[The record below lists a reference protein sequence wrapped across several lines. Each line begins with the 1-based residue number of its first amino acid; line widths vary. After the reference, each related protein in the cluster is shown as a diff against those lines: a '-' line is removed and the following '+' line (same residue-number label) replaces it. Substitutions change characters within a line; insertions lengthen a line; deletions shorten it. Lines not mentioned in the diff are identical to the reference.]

1 MPYHPKNFQFFG
13 TPDSCA
19 TKSGLRYLKY
29 CTNSNAYND
38 NTELTSLFKEVVHI
52 LDIRYEEEFSKRKI
66 SGKEYTITNLI
77 PKLKDEHKQ
86 QIKDEIKKELF
97 KVFKKY
103 V

>member
-1 MPYHPKNFQFFG
+1 MCHHFG
-13 TPDSCA
+13 
-19 TKSGLRYLKY
+19 GLRYFKY

-38 NTELTSLFKEVVHI
+38 SIELTNLFKEMVHI

-77 PKLKDEHKQ
+77 PKLTDEHKQ
-86 QIKDEIKKELF
+86 QISDEIKKELF

>member
-1 MPYHPKNFQFFG
+1 MRHHFG
-13 TPDSCA
+13 
-19 TKSGLRYLKY
+19 GLRYFKY

-38 NTELTSLFKEVVHI
+38 SIELTNLFKEMVHI

-77 PKLKDEHKQ
+77 PKLRNEHTQ
-86 QIKDEIKKELF
+86 QISDEIKKELF

>member
-1 MPYHPKNFQFFG
+1 M
-13 TPDSCA
+13 
-19 TKSGLRYLKY
+19 
-29 CTNSNAYND
+29 
-38 NTELTSLFKEVVHI
+38 VHI

-77 PKLKDEHKQ
+77 PKLKNEHKQ
-86 QIKDEIKKELF
+86 QISDEIKKELF